1 MVADDF
7 HQCLLNIYG
16 DQSVDVSTVKWWVV
30 PFSSGN
36 SNTVSP
42 PLVQIFHAY
51 GMQALV
57 HYWQKCITNGGDY
70 IEK

>member
-1 MVADDF
+1 
-7 HQCLLNIYG
+7 
-16 DQSVDVSTVKWWVV
+16 VDVSTVKWWVV

-57 HYWQKCITNGGDY
+57 HYWQKCTVNGGDCV
-70 IEK
+70 EK